1 MAWITPI
8 GSDPA
13 QVDYRLGLAHG
24 CLGEGINDAQ
34 LDYHTDARERP
45 LMWVGSALADLG
57 IQAGSELTPDQFDR
71 ARALV
76 NGCHPLTG
84 EQLVTHKKAVPRDAK
99 VALAP
104 LVRMIE
110 GVAREADVPLDEV
123 LTSQRARTM
132 FTRAQNAV
140 KRQGEAALLRADH
153 AGQLAD
159 AAGLTPDEVW
169 GEETF
174 THAVSQLTKT
184 FVNPDGSQYQID
196 NRIIAGNLA
205 YDATLTLDGDL
216 HSIYGAM
223 HDEGRAELETIFT
236 DKALEILGCL
246 EDIAAYGMRGH
257 HGDGQTA
264 QTIRGNGFAG
274 WAMFHRTARPVDG
287 APFGDPHWHV
297 HLTLANM
304 TRGEDGKWSTIAS
317 GGRDLMRHA
326 ALIDR
331 LLQASVRDVLVR
343 RYGVQY
349 RWDDDTG
356 RWRIAAVPDEA
367 IRLFSKRG
375 AGIDKALVAMGLS
388 PDEANAAVRRVAAS
402 MTREG
407 KGESTTASNQ
417 TLGEHWRRELL
428 DAHLD
433 PDQMTREFRS
443 DPDDQQPHA
452 IPAPSLDE
460 LALKLQDIESGLTA
474 HMRRFSTLDAMV
486 AVTDLL
492 PPDGSVMSAADRAA
506 KVARLTDQLLRR
518 RGFVKLPTK
527 TPGDG
532 PVPTNGERRQLGASH
547 MANTELYTTQDVVDA
562 ETIIVAAARAS
573 HPDQTHI
580 RVPAATAQMAASTVE
595 ATGGFTLSAE
605 QRRELLRITTSG
617 RALDTLLGPP
627 GSGKTTLMD
636 AVRVAYE
643 SEGLVIAGTT
653 TQGVTVQTLHAESGI
668 PSRTIKQWLWRI
680 DNGTGLHGVD
690 VLVLDEAGMIDDRD
704 RARLYTAAAHTGTK
718 ILEIGDPKQL
728 RGVGVGS
735 SFAVVHSLVGGGELR
750 ENRRQA
756 DIDERAAI
764 AAWRRGDY
772 SEALQSWAERDRVVA
787 TETSQEATAAMLAT
801 WLDQRQGAPDAF
813 TEQRGLLMIAAT
825 NEIVNRLNDAAQALR
840 AQAGELG
847 HHHTYAVAG
856 AQDITLYEG
865 DYVTIRVTERSTDP
879 NEPPVLNGYRGV
891 IDTIAEDGTL
901 TVRWQRATR
910 GGRVVQT
917 RALSPA
923 FVAKGG
929 IRKGYALTGHTAQGL
944 TVGSDGATWPGPDG
958 NRRGGAVLYDPTGA
972 DNPGALVA
980 TTRHKLSVTMFLG
993 RTSVET
999 NQDQYLHGVPTT
1011 KWERTRR
1018 VITKLVDRA
1027 TATETNR
1034 NDIPVLVDL
1043 GKLDD
1048 PSPRPA
1054 PAPKAGERFMT
1065 PDDIAR
1071 KKTLR
1076 AKNHAADI
1084 VRRAKAQALLQQEW
1098 GEHPAVHQVV
1108 AGPAFR
1114 TLATWLDR
1122 ADRAGRNP
1130 ADLVRVINPD
1140 TMTAPG
1146 VRDASRLAASQV
1158 KQAALADP
1166 AVIARRPKPVTKAQ
1180 RKIRA
1185 AIAEQAHRTAAEVL
1199 LREQWD
1205 QHPAVDRILTGTA
1218 FGALARNLATARAAG
1233 HDPRT
1238 LLRDIDPDT
1247 VIRPRIDNPSAYLA
1261 SRIRTASN
1269 AADTGRAQPRLP
1281 QARTGQ
1287 PPAPPQAAEQ
1297 LDVLV
1302 RSYENT
1308 YHHLTAHNPPVPA
1321 GRSGPGDHP
1330 QRPPRRNASWPSW
1343 LPEPPTAQ
1351 GLQGRARS
1359 LAAATHTDAQR
1370 IRARVIELGQRAI
1383 RDRPAWVDQLGPA
1396 PHSAATLARYIADIT
1411 TIAAYREQHHITGPD
1426 PLGAPPA
1433 QPSRAYREA
1442 THARDRLAAASSTA
1456 PAAATA
1462 IPSPTHDAAAA
1473 RSSGDNHPDQS
1484 HAPAD
1489 HTRHVAA
1496 RITEQQR
1503 LSQENQ
1509 QRERDAIRRGREQ
1522 QQGRRPGF

>member
-1 MAWITPI
+1 MAWVTPI

-57 IQAGSELTPDQFDR
+57 IDAGSELTPDQFDK

-84 EQLVTHKKAVPRDAK
+84 EQLVAHKKAVPRDAK

-110 GVAREADVPLDEV
+110 GVAREADVSLDEV

-159 AAGLTPDEVW
+159 AAGMTPDEVW

-205 YDATLTLDGDL
+205 YDVTVTLDGEL
-216 HSIYGAM
+216 HPIYGAM
-223 HDEGRAELETIFT
+223 DDDGRDELESIFT
-236 DKALEILGCL
+236 DKALETLGCL

-287 APFGDPHWHV
+287 AAVGDPHWHV

-304 TRGEDGKWSTIAS
+304 TKGEDGKWSTVAS

-326 ALIDR
+326 ALLDR
-331 LLQASVRDVLVR
+331 LMQASVRDVLVR

-349 RWDDDTG
+349 RWDDGTG

-388 PDEANAAVRRVAAS
+388 PDEASAAVRRVAAS

-407 KGESTTASNQ
+407 KGESITASDG
-417 TLGEHWRRELL
+417 TLGEHWRRELR

-433 PDQMTREFRS
+433 PDQMTREFRG
-443 DPDDQQPHA
+443 DPGDQPQA

-474 HMRRFSTLDAMV
+474 HMRRFSKLDAMV

-492 PPDGSVMSAADRAA
+492 PPDGSVMSATDRAV
-506 KVARLTDQLLRR
+506 KVARLTDELLRQ
-518 RGFVKLPTK
+518 RGFVKLPAK

-532 PVPTNGERRQLGASH
+532 PVPTNGERHQLGASH
-547 MANTELYTTQDVVDA
+547 MANTELYTTQDVLDA
-562 ETIIVAAARAS
+562 ENVIVAAARAS
-573 HPDQTHI
+573 QPDQTRI
-580 RVPAATAQMAASTVE
+580 RVSTATARMAASTIE
-595 ATGGFTLSAE
+595 AAGGFELSAE

-617 RALDTLLGPP
+617 RGLDSLLGPP

-643 SEGLVIAGTT
+643 SEGLIIAGTT

-680 DNGTGLHGVD
+680 DNGTGLRGVD

-704 RARLYTAAAHTGTK
+704 RARLYLAAAQSGTK

-735 SFAVVHSLVGGGELR
+735 SFAVVHSLVEGGELR

-772 SEALQSWAERDRVVA
+772 SEALESWAERDRLVV

-825 NEIVNRLNDAAQALR
+825 NEIVDRLNDAAQALR
-840 AQAGELG
+840 GVAGELG
-847 HHHTYAVAG
+847 HHRTYAVSG
-856 AQDITLYEG
+856 GTDITLYEG
-865 DYVTIRVTERSTDP
+865 DHVMIRVTQRSKGT

-891 IDTIAEDGTL
+891 IDSIAEDGSL
-901 TVRWQRATR
+901 TVRWERATR
-910 GGRVVQT
+910 AGRIVES
-917 RALSPA
+917 RLLSPA

-929 IRKGYALTGHTAQGL
+929 VTKGYALTGHKSQGL
-944 TVGSDGATWPGPDG
+944 TVGSDGATWSGPDG
-958 NRRGGAVLYDPTGA
+958 KRRGGAVLYDPTGA

-980 TTRHKLSVTMFLG
+980 TSRHKLSVMMFLG
-993 RTSVET
+993 RKSVET
-999 NQDQYLHGVPTT
+999 SQDEYLQGVPTT

-1027 TATETNR
+1027 TTTEINR

-1065 PDDIAR
+1065 PEDIAR
-1071 KKTLR
+1071 KKMLR
-1076 AKNHAADI
+1076 AKTHAADI
-1084 VRRAKAQALLQQEW
+1084 VRRAKAEALLQQEW

-1108 AGPAFR
+1108 TGPAFR

-1122 ADRAGRNP
+1122 VDRAGRNP
-1130 ADLVRVINPD
+1130 VDLVRVINPD
-1140 TMTAPG
+1140 TMTRPG
-1146 VRDASRLAASQV
+1146 VRDASRLAATMI
-1158 KQAALADP
+1158 KQAALEDP

-1180 RKIRA
+1180 RKVRA

-1199 LREQWD
+1199 LREQWG
-1205 QHPAVDRILTGTA
+1205 QHPAVDRIVNGTA
-1218 FGALARNLATARAAG
+1218 FGAVARNLATARAAG

-1238 LLRDIDPDT
+1238 VLRDIDPDT
-1247 VIRPRIDNPSAYLA
+1247 VIRPRIDNPSAYVA
-1261 SRIRTASN
+1261 SRIRAASG
-1269 AADTGRAQPRLP
+1269 ARDTGRAQPQLP
-1281 QARTGQ
+1281 AARTGE
-1287 PPAPPQAAEQ
+1287 PPPPPESAEQ

-1308 YHHLTAHNPPVPA
+1308 YNHLAAHSPPVPVV
-1321 GRSGPGDHP
+1321 RSGPGDHLR
-1330 QRPPRRNASWPSW
+1330 RPPRRNASWPSW
-1343 LPEPPTAQ
+1343 LPEPPATQ
-1351 GLQGRARS
+1351 GLEGRARS
-1359 LAAATHTDAQR
+1359 LAAATDTDAQR
-1370 IRARVIELGQRAI
+1370 IRARVAELGQRAI

-1396 PHSAATLARYIADIT
+1396 PDSAASLARYIADVT
-1411 TIAAYREQHHITGPD
+1411 TIAAYREQHHVTGPD

-1433 QPSRAYREA
+1433 PPSRAYREA
-1442 THARDRLAAASSTA
+1442 MHARDRLVAASSTPP
-1456 PAAATA
+1456 PAAAA
-1462 IPSPTHDAAAA
+1462 MPSPTHDAAAA
-1473 RSSGDNHPDQS
+1473 RRSGDGHPDQS
-1484 HAPAD
+1484 RAPAD
-1489 HTRHVAA
+1489 HTRQVAA
-1496 RITEQQR
+1496 RIAEQQR
-1503 LSQENQ
+1503 RSRENQ
-1509 QRERDAIRRGREQ
+1509 QRTHDADRRAREQ
-1522 QQGRRPGF
+1522 GPRPGF